1 MSTSHIDVT
10 DASDSCAVDRSCPP
24 ESGCCGDRT
33 SPAADTDPR
42 SRRGVKAAVLGVLCI
57 VGCLAAPLAV
67 GAVAAAG
74 GALAGEWW
82 LAPAALLVGSLI
94 VAVMMRRRGRSIC

>member
-1 MSTSHIDVT
+1 MSTSPIDVT

-24 ESGCCGDRT
+24 ESGCCGDVT
-33 SPAADTDPR
+33 SPVADADAR
-42 SRRGVKAAVLGVLCI
+42 SRRGVKAAVLGVLCV

-67 GAVAAAG
+67 GGVAAAG

-82 LAPAALLVGSLI
+82 LAAGALLAGAVAA
-94 VAVMMRRRGRSIC
+94 AVMMRRRGRSIC